1 MWTKLAG
8 DVNETPA
15 DRAERFY
22 ANRPK
27 SNKCGHCHTSRR
39 TAKEVCCTTCGR
51 EMCEDCISHDP
62 EVGPVCGLCYDRKY
76 DPEVRAEYEKEDQNR
91 YPF

>member
-15 DRAERFY
+15 DRAEWFY

-27 SNKCGHCHTSRR
+27 VQCCPHCYSKASR
-39 TAKEVCCTTCGR
+39 VNCTTCGR
-51 EMCEDCISHDP
+51 EMCQDCISDDP

-76 DPEVRAEYEKEDQNR
+76 DPEVRAEYEKEEKEGNR